1 MIRKDLELDRFRLV
15 CTKEEWK
22 LDVAAVASFKVP
34 EKLSNLSQDVHLQA
48 LNSRNVWV
56 SRGTGFQIDLEIT
69 VDGVL
74 LQQHRLALTFQGV
87 ETALLVN
94 PPGDKREQAA
104 WLGGSINSKPP
115 DSVVCLELE
124 RLHVRLDF
132 LQTQRMPPKIE
143 DSASAK
149 GDSFTEMF
157 FDIPGKSNAFQTS
170 HIELFESAVEK
181 LKALPDQIANPFRF
195 ISVTAS
201 ETRLRTLN
209 KYVESNQKGSIA
221 RNRISGKISV
231 AANPKD
237 RNGKFSMKVKDEM
250 LLDIE
255 VQYGKVEETDAV
267 EDVEMLLD
275 VDYRNKNTVVL
286 SERAEEAEDDE
297 MLFSQSSSS
306 TSTSSSAWASNSSS
320 TSLAPLFSC
329 QQTNVS
335 EPASQLSILAAS
347 NLVETSIYTLLGGYI
362 GPRALALRDI
372 ELRKT
377 PPSLSLCHLIPAL
390 FCPRFKESIAQNTR
404 FLSSVSHVVSV
415 SWPAHVQTP
424 SLRRKLLRLSDL
436 DPSPF
441 LAYPIRRGGSSTS
454 DRLSAV
460 VQSRLWAMMQKKVY
474 DKSGGR
480 TLWRQATEVMTGR
493 SDDEENYSLEEKV
506 TWLEEYER
514 KMETVDP
521 DELLF
526 TDDDED
532 DDVLMHDRD
541 EDGWERRA
549 IESET
554 NEMLFGSEQ
563 ADDGDVLLTRGP
575 DILAGGQRDDVDM
588 LLLSDESERDS
599 MLL

>member
-1 MIRKDLELDRFRLV
+1 MNTDQLLAQL
-15 CTKEEWK
+15 
-22 LDVAAVASFKVP
+22 
-34 EKLSNLSQDVHLQA
+34 EKLLVSHRHKLSKDVPHD
-48 LNSRNVWV
+48 N
-56 SRGTGFQIDLEIT
+56 
-69 VDGVL
+69 
-74 LQQHRLALTFQGV
+74 
-87 ETALLVN
+87 
-94 PPGDKREQAA
+94 
-104 WLGGSINSKPP
+104 
-115 DSVVCLELE
+115 
-124 RLHVRLDF
+124 
-132 LQTQRMPPKIE
+132 
-143 DSASAK
+143 
-149 GDSFTEMF
+149 
-157 FDIPGKSNAFQTS
+157 
-170 HIELFESAVEK
+170 
-181 LKALPDQIANPFRF
+181 DQ
-195 ISVTAS
+195 
-201 ETRLRTLN
+201 
-209 KYVESNQKGSIA
+209 
-221 RNRISGKISV
+221 
-231 AANPKD
+231 
-237 RNGKFSMKVKDEM
+237 KDEM

-275 VDYRNKNTVVL
+275 VDYRNKNTVEL
-286 SERAEEAEDDE
+286 SERAEAAEDDE

-441 LAYPIRRGGSSTS
+441 LAYPIRREGSSTS

-493 SDDEENYSLEEKV
+493 SDDEENDSLEEKI